1 MEQDEIPQKVL
12 EDDRRM
18 RIEELGKQMEG
29 HRIR

>member
-1 MEQDEIPQKVL
+1 MEQDGIPQKVL